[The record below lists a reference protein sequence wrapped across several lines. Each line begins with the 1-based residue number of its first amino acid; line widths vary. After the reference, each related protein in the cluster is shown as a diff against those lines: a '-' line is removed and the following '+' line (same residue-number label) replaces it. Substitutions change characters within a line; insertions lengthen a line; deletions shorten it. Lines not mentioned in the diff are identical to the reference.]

1 MKNRTDAISIRQVTW
16 QNRQEDLRLIRT
28 QVFIDEQHVPVE
40 LEWDEHDAD
49 CIHLL
54 AYDNEGKAVGTARM
68 MADGHIG
75 RMAVLKSCRGRG
87 VGSALLNRLIDIART
102 QQLEKVFLY
111 AQTTA
116 VGFYERHHFHV
127 TSDEFMDAGI
137 PHREMAL
144 DLRDVLKLSDIRD

>member
-16 QNRQEDLRLIRT
+16 QDSQEDLRLIRT

-68 MADGHIG
+68 MADGLIG
-75 RMAVLKSCRGRG
+75 LIKADGRG

-116 VGFYERHHFHV
+116 IGFYERHHFHV